1 MESITPT
8 EFNKPTTRW
17 KVDVFAGK
25 PVEVPDPK
33 VKLSI
38 WFRKDRLKQ
47 LKMKIT
53 VMSSA
58 LIHIKLSSFT
68 RGKDDSS
75 FRVVTYLEIEIVNQ
89 IFHSEMKKTGQLP
102 DDLLLSNLP
111 KSYRCPVELSEKFK
125 LPFTLAWQIS
135 KKASVVEFKHKFS
148 NKRGLEDVDNV
159 PRKRRKK
166 KINSN

>member
-33 VKLSI
+33 VKFSI

-75 FRVVTYLEIEIVNQ
+75 FRVVTYLEI
-89 IFHSEMKKTGQLP
+89 
-102 DDLLLSNLP
+102 
-111 KSYRCPVELSEKFK
+111 
-125 LPFTLAWQIS
+125 
-135 KKASVVEFKHKFS
+135 
-148 NKRGLEDVDNV
+148 
-159 PRKRRKK
+159 
-166 KINSN
+166 